1 MRRLLAW
8 HLPAA
13 IDKPMNADRRRL
25 QMEASS
31 FDLLLGELYDAAMDD
46 HSWSR
51 YLTRLQQLFKAN
63 YVTLILRAPQDSDKG
78 LMLVIG
84 DIEGQGTISYIT
96 YPGSETPFVN
106 CPVNQVFTV
115 TDLMS
120 LDSWRESDYYLSY
133 CIKQNVFHVMGV
145 DLVPPSGGVFR
156 FRVTRPQGQPDFSA
170 ADRALCGALIPH
182 MGRALHIH
190 SLLGHKHSLSTLYA
204 QAMGRLSIATIILD
218 GNGQLLETN
227 QVAREMLAAGDGLK
241 IIGGRLEA
249 SYPGDNKRLY
259 KSIRSAAGSAAE
271 GRVALAEALSIARPS
286 GQVSLGIVVEPVPQQ
301 DWDEGES
308 QAAVVIYCRD
318 AVGQSLLSTAITRQV
333 FGFTPSESALAM
345 ELANGLSLE
354 EAASSLGIRRNTA
367 RAHLRAIFS
376 KTGVRRQT
384 ELVRLILNSVVT
396 LGQP

>member
-1 MRRLLAW
+1 M
-8 HLPAA
+8 H
-13 IDKPMNADRRRL
+13 ADRQRL
-25 QMEASS
+25 EMDASS
-31 FDLLLGELYDAAMDD
+31 LDLLLAELYDAAIDD

-51 YLTRLQQLFKAN
+51 YLARVHQLFKAN
-63 YVTLILRAPQDSDKG
+63 YVTLILRIPQDSDKG

-96 YPGSETPFVN
+96 YPSSATPFVN

-120 LDSWRESDYYLSY
+120 LESWRESDYYRQY
-133 CIKQNVFHVMGV
+133 CKQQNVFHVMGV
-145 DLVPPSGGVFR
+145 DITPPSGGVFR
-156 FRVTRPQGQPDFSA
+156 FRVTRASNREDFSA
-170 ADRALCGALIPH
+170 ADRMLCDTLIPH
-182 MGRALHIH
+182 MSRALHIH
-190 SLLGHKHSLSTLYA
+190 SLLGHKNSLTALYA
-204 QAMGRLSIATIILD
+204 QAMGRLSIATMILD
-218 GNGQLLETN
+218 GNGHLLETN

-241 IIGGRLEA
+241 IVGGRLEA

-259 KSIRSAAGSAAE
+259 KSIRAAACSSSS
-271 GRVALAEALSIARPS
+271 GRIALIEAQSVARPS

-308 QAAVVIYCRD
+308 QPAVVIYCRD
-318 AVGQSLLSTAITRQV
+318 AVGQPLLSTAITRQV

-345 ELANGLSLE
+345 ELANGMSLE
-354 EAASSLGIRRNTA
+354 DAASSLGIRRNTA

-384 ELVRLILNSVVT
+384 ELVRLMLNSVVT
-396 LGQP
+396 LAQP

>member
-1 MRRLLAW
+1 MSADKRRV
-8 HLPAA
+8 
-13 IDKPMNADRRRL
+13 

-51 YLTRLQQLFKAN
+51 YLTRIQQLLKAN
-63 YVTLILRAPQDSDKG
+63 YVTLILRTPQDSDKG

-84 DIEGQGTISYIT
+84 DIVGQGVISYIT
-96 YPGSETPFVN
+96 YPRSETPFVN

-115 TDLMS
+115 TDMMS
-120 LDSWRESDYYLSY
+120 LSTWRESDYYRQY
-133 CIKQNVFHVMGV
+133 CTAQNVFHVMGV
-145 DLVPPSGGVFR
+145 DISPPSGGIFR
-156 FRVTRPQGQPDFSA
+156 FRVTRPESQDDFSS
-170 ADRALCGALIPH
+170 ADRALCDALIPH
-182 MGRALHIH
+182 MSRALHIH
-190 SLLGHKHSLSTLYA
+190 SLLGHRHSLSALYA
-204 QAMGRLSIATIILD
+204 QAMGRLSIATLILD
-218 GNGQLLETN
+218 GNGHILETN
-227 QVAREMLAAGDGLK
+227 QVAREMLDMGDGLK
-241 IIGGRLEA
+241 AIGGRLEA

-259 KSIRSAAGSAAE
+259 KAIRAASSVAAE
-271 GRVALAEALSIARPS
+271 GGVALAEALSIARPS

-301 DWDEGES
+301 EWNDGDS
-308 QAAVVIYCRD
+308 QPTVVIYSRD
-318 AVGQSLLSTAITRQV
+318 AVGQSMLSTAMTRQV

-354 EAASSLGIRRNTA
+354 EAANSLGIRRNTA

-396 LGQP
+396 LGQA

>member
-1 MRRLLAW
+1 MSA
-8 HLPAA
+8 
-13 IDKPMNADRRRL
+13 DKSRL
-25 QMEASS
+25 QMEVSS

-51 YLTRLQQLFKAN
+51 YLTHVQQLLKAN
-63 YVTLILRAPQDSDKG
+63 YVTLILRTPQDSDQG

-84 DIEGQGTISYIT
+84 DLVGQGTISYIT
-96 YPGSETPFVN
+96 YPRSETPFVN

-120 LDSWRESDYYLSY
+120 LNSWRESDYYRQH
-133 CIKQNVFHVMGV
+133 CIAQNVFHVLGV
-145 DLVPPSGGVFR
+145 DISPPSGGVFR
-156 FRVTRPQGQPDFSA
+156 FRVTRPESQEDFSA
-170 ADRALCGALIPH
+170 ADRMFCDALIPH
-182 MGRALHIH
+182 MSRALHIH
-190 SLLGHKHSLSTLYA
+190 SMLGHRHSLSTLYA
-204 QAMGRLSIATIILD
+204 QAMGRLSIATLILD
-218 GNGQLLETN
+218 GDGHILETN

-241 IIGGRLEA
+241 VVGGRLEA

-259 KSIRSAAGSAAE
+259 KSIRNASSMAAE

-301 DWDEGES
+301 EWNEGDS
-308 QAAVVIYCRD
+308 QPAVVIYSRD
-318 AVGQSLLSTAITRQV
+318 AVGQAMLSTAVTRQV

-396 LGQP
+396 LGQA

>member
-1 MRRLLAW
+1 
-8 HLPAA
+8 
-13 IDKPMNADRRRL
+13 MNADRRRL
-25 QMEASS
+25 DMETSS

-51 YLTRLQQLFKAN
+51 YLTRLQKLFQAN
-63 YVTLILRAPQDSDKG
+63 YVTLILRIPQDSDRG
-78 LMLVIG
+78 LMLIIG
-84 DIEGQGTISYIT
+84 DIEGQGTISYTT

-106 CPVNQVFTV
+106 CPVNQVFTI

-120 LDSWRESDYYLSY
+120 LDSWRESDYYRRH
-133 CIKQNVFHVMGV
+133 CTQQNVFYVMGV
-145 DLVPPSGGVFR
+145 DIAPPSGGIFR
-156 FRVTRPQGQPDFSA
+156 FRVTRPETDKDFSA
-170 ADRALCGALIPH
+170 TDRALCDALIPH
-182 MGRALHIH
+182 MSRALHIH
-190 SLLGHKHSLSTLYA
+190 SLLGHKHSLSALYA
-204 QAMGRLSIATIILD
+204 QAMGRLSIATLILD
-218 GNGQLLETN
+218 SNGHLLETN

-241 IIGGRLEA
+241 IVGGRLEA

-259 KSIRSAAGSAAE
+259 KSIRAAAASSTG

-301 DWDEGES
+301 NWDEGES
-308 QAAVVIYCRD
+308 QPAVVIYCRD
-318 AVGQSLLSTAITRQV
+318 AVGQSLLSTSVTRQV

-354 EAASSLGIRRNTA
+354 EAAGSLGIRRNTA

-396 LGQP
+396 LGQS